1 MEFKDLGAL
10 RMEFRARDFRRIA
23 RDKLRGNWGLALG
36 TSLLFMLCCWATVA
50 LASRIS
56 SLLGADVP
64 FFTFPFLDGSFY
76 RNDLDYGS
84 LMQYI
89 YDYDSLIQYISTAM
103 PAVGVYSL
111 LALML
116 SLAATAV
123 NFVLTLGHL
132 KFYTDVCNNKAKFST
147 LFSHFRIFFKAF
159 GLILFMRLFIFLW
172 SLLLYIP
179 GIIAY
184 YRYSMAPYLMAQ
196 HPEMG
201 IREAV
206 NESKRLMAGHK
217 GRLFCLNMSFLGW
230 VLLCVLAFCIG
241 YLLLLPYT
249 QASFVAF
256 YIGYMWLLPYMQ
268 ASYAAFYLDRSGQGI
283 PLNPKP
289 GPAAVLPDDGSN
301 A

>member
-23 RDKLRGNWGLALG
+23 RDKLKGNWGLALG

-50 LASRIS
+50 LAFRIS

-76 RNDLDYGS
+76 RNNLDYDS

-147 LFSHFRIFFKAF
+147 LFSHFRIFLKAF

-184 YRYSMAPYLMAQ
+184 YRYSMASRNGYPRGGQRKQAAHGGAQ
-196 HPEMG
+196 
-201 IREAV
+201 R
-206 NESKRLMAGHK
+206 
-217 GRLFCLNMSFLGW
+217 
-230 VLLCVLAFCIG
+230 
-241 YLLLLPYT
+241 
-249 QASFVAF
+249 
-256 YIGYMWLLPYMQ
+256 
-268 ASYAAFYLDRSGQGI
+268 
-283 PLNPKP
+283 
-289 GPAAVLPDDGSN
+289 AAVLLEHELFRLGLAVRIGLLYRLLVALALYTSIIRGLLHRLYVALALYASIIRGFLPRPQRAGHSPKPQ
-301 A
+301 AGAGYRASR